1 MSPRRRSW
9 IIAAALVVLGSL
21 GAWLLRPGETRLN
34 VGSEHAVFGLLRTEA
49 AQAAGSSRAVRSLLA
64 QVAPLPT
71 RNGLRTALLRA
82 DAAELHLG
90 FGFAEPAFAVVPG
103 DAPRPATPA
112 VLPRVAR
119 ELLDATPGGYLVV
132 RTERPADLVATGR
145 RRAWFGGEVAAIAT
159 RARAVTVAVGEGGFP
174 RQAIAVF
181 YFEYESGAAAEA
193 ALRTLT
199 TARPGGAVAFTLP
212 PGAEDAARKHAA
224 VALRYEVA
232 VMLVEQAAAGR

>member
-9 IIAAALVVLGSL
+9 IIAASLVVLGGL

-49 AQAAGSSRAVRSLLA
+49 AQAAGSSRAIRSLLA
-64 QVAPLPT
+64 QVAPPPT
-71 RNGLRTALLRA
+71 RNGLRAALLRT

-145 RRAWFGGEVAAIAT
+145 RRAWFGGDVAAIAA

-174 RQAIAVF
+174 RQVVAVF
-181 YFEYESGAAAEA
+181 YFEYESGEAAAA
-193 ALRTLT
+193 ALRSLT
-199 TARPGGAVAFTLP
+199 AAKPGGEAAFIVP
-212 PGAEDAARKHAA
+212 DGATDAARRHA
-224 VALRYEVA
+224 VVTLRYEVA
-232 VMLVEQAAAGR
+232 ALLVEQAAAGR

>member
-1 MSPRRRSW
+1 MSPRRRAW
-9 IIAAALVVLGSL
+9 IIAATLAVLGGL
-21 GAWLLRPGETRLN
+21 GAWLLRPGEMRLN
-34 VGSEHAVFGLLRTEA
+34 IGAEHAVCGLLRTET

-64 QVAPLPT
+64 QVAPPLT
-71 RNGLRTALLRA
+71 RSGLGAALLRA

-103 DAPRPATPA
+103 DAPGPANPA

-145 RRAWFGGEVAAIAT
+145 RRAWFGGDVAAIAT

-181 YFEYESGAAAEA
+181 YFEYESGAAAAA
-193 ALRTLT
+193 ALRALT
-199 TARPGGAVAFTLP
+199 AARPGAAATFTLP

-232 VMLVEQAAAGR
+232 VGLVEQAAAGR

>member
-1 MSPRRRSW
+1 MSPRQRSW
-9 IIAAALVVLGSL
+9 VIAAALMVLGGL

-34 VGSEHAVFGLLRTEA
+34 VGPEHAVFGLLRTDA

-64 QVAPLPT
+64 QVAPPPT

-132 RTERPADLVATGR
+132 RTARPADLVATGR
-145 RRAWFGGEVAAIAT
+145 RRAWFGGEVATIAT

-174 RQAIAVF
+174 RQVIAIF
-181 YFEYESGAAAEA
+181 YFEYESGEAAAA
-193 ALRTLT
+193 ALRAL
-199 TARPGGAVAFTLP
+199 TARQPGGQAGFIVP
-212 PGAEDAARKHAA
+212 EGATDAARQHA
-224 VALRYEVA
+224 VVTLRYEVA

>member
-1 MSPRRRSW
+1 MSPRRRAW
-9 IIAAALVVLGSL
+9 IIAATLAVLGGL
-21 GAWLLRPGETRLN
+21 GAWLLRPGEMRLN
-34 VGSEHAVFGLLRTEA
+34 VGAEHAVCGLLRTEA

-64 QVAPLPT
+64 QVALPPT
-71 RNGLRTALLRA
+71 RSGLRAALLRA
-82 DAAELHLG
+82 DSAELHLG

-103 DAPRPATPA
+103 NAPGPANPA

-132 RTERPADLVATGR
+132 RTEHPADLAATGR
-145 RRAWFGGEVAAIAT
+145 RRAWFGGDVAAIAT

-181 YFEYESGAAAEA
+181 YFEYETGAAAAA
-193 ALRTLT
+193 ALRSLT
-199 TARPGGAVAFTLP
+199 AARPGAAATFTLP

-232 VMLVEQAAAGR
+232 VGLVEQAAAGR

>member
-1 MSPRRRSW
+1 MSPSRRSW
-9 IIAAALVVLGSL
+9 TIAAGLALLVGL
-21 GAWLLRPGETRLN
+21 GAWLLRPGATRLG
-34 VGSEHAVFGLLRTEA
+34 VGAEHALFGLLRTEA

-71 RNGLRTALLRA
+71 RNGLRTALLRT
-82 DAAELHLG
+82 DAPELHLG

-112 VLPRVAR
+112 VLPRLAR

-145 RRAWFGGEVAAIAT
+145 RRAWFGAEVAGIAT

-174 RQAIAVF
+174 RQVVAVF
-181 YFEYESGAAAEA
+181 YFEYESGEAAAA
-193 ALRTLT
+193 ALRSLT
-199 TARPGGAVAFTLP
+199 AAKPGGEAAFIVP
-212 PGAEDAARKHAA
+212 DGATDAARRHA
-224 VALRYEVA
+224 VVTLRYEVA
-232 VMLVEQAAAGR
+232 ALLVEQAAAGR

>member
-1 MSPRRRSW
+1 MSLRRRAW
-9 IIAAALVVLGSL
+9 VIAATLAVLGGL
-21 GAWLLRPGETRLN
+21 GAWLLLPGEMRLN
-34 VGSEHAVFGLLRTEA
+34 VGVEHAVCGLLRTEA
-49 AQAAGSSRAVRSLLA
+49 AQAAGRSRAVRSLLA
-64 QVAPLPT
+64 QVAPPPT
-71 RNGLRTALLRA
+71 RHDLRAALLRA

-112 VLPRVAR
+112 VLPRGTR
-119 ELLDATPGGYLVV
+119 ELLDATPGGYLVA

-145 RRAWFGGEVAAIAT
+145 RRAWFGGDVATIAT

-181 YFEYESGAAAEA
+181 YFEYETGAAAAA
-193 ALRTLT
+193 ALRSLT
-199 TARPGGAVAFTLP
+199 AARPGGTVAFTLP
-212 PGAEDAARKHAA
+212 PEAADAARKHAA

-232 VMLVEQAAAGR
+232 VGLVEQAAAGR

>member
-1 MSPRRRSW
+1 MSPRQRSW
-9 IIAAALVVLGSL
+9 VIAAALMVLGGL

-34 VGSEHAVFGLLRTEA
+34 VGPEHAVFGLLRTDA

-64 QVAPLPT
+64 QVAPPPT

-145 RRAWFGGEVAAIAT
+145 RRAWFGAEVAGIAT

-174 RQAIAVF
+174 RQVVAVF
-181 YFEYESGAAAEA
+181 YFEYESGEAAAA
-193 ALRTLT
+193 ALRSLT
-199 TARPGGAVAFTLP
+199 TAKPGGEAAFIVP
-212 PGAEDAARKHAA
+212 DGAPDAARRHA
-224 VALRYEVA
+224 VVTLRYEVA
-232 VMLVEQAAAGR
+232 ALLVEQAAAGR